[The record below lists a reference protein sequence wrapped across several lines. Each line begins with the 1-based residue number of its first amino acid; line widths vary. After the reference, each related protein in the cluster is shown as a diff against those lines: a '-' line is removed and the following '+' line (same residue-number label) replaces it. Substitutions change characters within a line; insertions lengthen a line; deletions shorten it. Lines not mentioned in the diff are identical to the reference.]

1 MRDCP
6 SMTASWELLGQ
17 RPGPIGYLSVV
28 TNTYRLPD
36 GSVADWDILAAPD
49 SVAVLALTG
58 DDQVVLA
65 RQYRPGPDAVLDELP
80 GGMIDA
86 GESPRDAAVRELRE
100 ETGYRGDVS
109 IVGYTF
115 VAANSTRRSWVS
127 IATGCVWVAHPETEP
142 SEFCEPVLVSLA
154 EFRTLL
160 RSGQMTDVGLAYMA
174 LESMGLFGQGHEA
187 EDLGPSS
194 IPYQR

>member
-1 MRDCP
+1 MHQRAPDRRLGARRRGLDETGEAAVRDCP

-36 GSVADWDILAAPD
+36 GSVADWDILAVPD
-49 SVAVLALTG
+49 SVAVPALTG
-58 DDQVVLA
+58 DNQVVLV
-65 RQYRPGPDAVLDELP
+65 RQYRPGPDAGLDDLP

-100 ETGYRGDVS
+100 GTGYRGDVS

-115 VAANSTRRSWVS
+115 VAANSRGGAGSRSLPDAGKWPTRR
-127 IATGCVWVAHPETEP
+127 P
-142 SEFCEPVLVSLA
+142 S
-154 EFRTLL
+154 R
-160 RSGQMTDVGLAYMA
+160 
-174 LESMGLFGQGHEA
+174 
-187 EDLGPSS
+187 PSS
-194 IPYQR
+194 VSPFSFR

>member
-1 MRDCP
+1 MPRICIPYQASSVDP
-6 SMTASWELLGQ
+6 TLAPTAGLARVDGGSTKRARRRCRLPVDDRTLGAPGQ

-36 GSVADWDILAAPD
+36 GSVADWDILAVPD

-58 DDQVVLA
+58 DNQVVLA

-115 VAANSTRRSWVS
+115 VVANSTRRSWVS
-127 IATGCVWVAHPETEP
+127 IATGCGQVAHPQDRAVR
-142 SEFCEPVLVSLA
+142 VL
-154 EFRTLL
+154 
-160 RSGQMTDVGLAYMA
+160 
-174 LESMGLFGQGHEA
+174 
-187 EDLGPSS
+187 
-194 IPYQR
+194 